1 MESVIG
7 VETDGEAKVE
17 DSVVAASNRVSSC
30 LPEETADPIVY
41 KLVRVDGDGRL
52 VPATDDEV
60 MAVEDLLEDDKCE
73 VGQVIDAEQTV
84 ECNKIEAYH
93 LGKTQFENPQG
104 QSAFDFSFC

>member
-1 MESVIG
+1 M
-7 VETDGEAKVE
+7 
-17 DSVVAASNRVSSC
+17 
-30 LPEETADPIVY
+30 
-41 KLVRVDGDGRL
+41 
-52 VPATDDEV
+52 PATDDEV

-104 QSAFDFSFC
+104 QSAFDFSFCLACFIALKFFYNIYALC